1 MIHVVMQLL
10 MADNAVTALVPTT
23 NISAV
28 KGEQTIERPHIIVNL
43 LSTDLDRTKEGMVF
57 ETYNIEVYIT
67 HPSIYQTW
75 RIHEACRTRL
85 DNYKNPSATVSGLGP
100 YDIKLISLVDVMTDA
115 HELDDFYIIRTI
127 YALEMDKWDG

>member
-10 MADNAVTALVPTT
+10 MTDNAVTTLVPTT

-43 LSTDLDRTKEGMVF
+43 LSTDLDRTKDGMVF

-75 RIHEACRTRL
+75 RIHEACRARL
-85 DNYKNPSATVSGLGP
+85 DNYKNPSASVSGLGP